1 MVGFASLYPPYGSS
15 SDDEVNEG
23 KDARMF
29 AYIVRRLFLMLL
41 TLVGIS
47 IVIFLLLRIV
57 PGNIVDILFAA
68 AGYVDP
74 ADKANLERQLGVDQP
89 LVVQYLHWI
98 GGLLHG
104 DLGYSYVSEKP
115 ALDEIL
121 PRIPITARLAGLALL
136 FSASVGIPLG
146 VLSAVNQGSK
156 LDYALRVVSLSGLSL
171 PSFWLGLLILTASVA
186 MFGSIPIFNPDP
198 KTWGELFA
206 TYCIPAMAV
215 GFRSSALTMR
225 ITRSSMLEVLR
236 QDYIRTARAKG
247 ASEVS
252 VNFHHALKNAILP
265 VITVVGI
272 EAAFLIGGL
281 IVTETVFNIPGVA
294 RFLVEAIRWR
304 DYPIVQNLVMLIAVV
319 VVSANF
325 IVDMLYAVFDP
336 RIRYSD

>member
-1 MVGFASLYPPYGSS
+1 
-15 SDDEVNEG
+15 
-23 KDARMF
+23 MF
-29 AYIVRRLFLMLL
+29 AYIVRRLALMLL

-47 IVIFLLLRIV
+47 IVIFFLLRIV

-146 VLSAVNQGSK
+146 VLSAVNQGSR

-186 MFGSIPIFNPDP
+186 MFGDIPIFNPDP

-247 ASEVS
+247 ASEAS

-319 VVSANF
+319 VVFANF
-325 IVDMLYAVFDP
+325 TVDMLYAVFDP

>member
-1 MVGFASLYPPYGSS
+1 
-15 SDDEVNEG
+15 
-23 KDARMF
+23 MF
-29 AYIVRRLFLMLL
+29 AYIVRRLALMLV
-41 TLVGIS
+41 TLLGIS
-47 IVIFLLLRIV
+47 IVIFFLLRIV

-74 ADKANLERQLGVDQP
+74 ADKVNLERQLGVDQP
-89 LVVQYLHWI
+89 LIVQYLHWI

-146 VLSAVNQGSK
+146 VLSAVKQGSK

-186 MFGSIPIFNPDP
+186 MFGDIPIFNPKP
-198 KTWGELFA
+198 ATWGELFA

-247 ASEVS
+247 ASETS

-304 DYPIVQNLVMLIAVV
+304 DYPIVQNLVMFIAVV
-319 VVSANF
+319 VVLANF
-325 IVDMLYAVFDP
+325 TVDMLYAVFDP